1 MRFKPRVSL
10 RSALQSPRNCR
21 KQKIYNE
28 NRVGLQS
35 SRKDLPQPS
44 ADKNIRRTAEN
55 EAWTRVSVNGAFM
68 NTFIRQK
75 RQRDRQKDRQK
86 KAVYICKL
94 QANYNTER
102 TNDHKNWS

>member
-1 MRFKPRVSL
+1 
-10 RSALQSPRNCR
+10 
-21 KQKIYNE
+21 
-28 NRVGLQS
+28 
-35 SRKDLPQPS
+35 
-44 ADKNIRRTAEN
+44 
-55 EAWTRVSVNGAFM
+55 M

-102 TNDHKNWS
+102 TNDHKN